1 MADDA
6 QELEQ
11 AAKLPFAERVS
22 HKNWKIRAEA
32 YTDIKSACERAT
44 SEDDLGLPD
53 AGVAV

>member
-32 YTDIKSACERAT
+32 YTDIKNACERAT

-53 AGVAV
+53 AGVTV